1 MQARHVSDAGKHAK
15 GLPIRGRAIADAPW
29 IGIHSGAALP
39 ASALC
44 LWRWL
49 VTDEDEARP
58 AAGLSDEGKRRRTAE
73 EARLAAALRAN
84 LARRK
89 RQARV
94 RSAGDEEP
102 EQG

>member
-1 MQARHVSDAGKHAK
+1 M
-15 GLPIRGRAIADAPW
+15 
-29 IGIHSGAALP
+29 
-39 ASALC
+39 
-44 LWRWL
+44 
-49 VTDEDEARP
+49 TDEDEARP